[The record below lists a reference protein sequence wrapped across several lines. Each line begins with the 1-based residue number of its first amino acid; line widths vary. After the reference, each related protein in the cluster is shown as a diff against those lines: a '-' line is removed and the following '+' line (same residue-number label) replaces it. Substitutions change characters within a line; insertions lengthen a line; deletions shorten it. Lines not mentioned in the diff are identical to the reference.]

1 MTSHILENI
10 RDLYATAPAA
20 GCILAEIDLKVPQIG
35 HNNNLIG
42 LLFRPKGEW
51 IVTTATIGI
60 GTLAIWPVEENALG
74 VSSMDHIVDAHTGTT
89 IPIIVDQRT
98 IDLRLKIQGSRQPL
112 SGHTDFLVSRPIVTH
127 TLPRNPSV
135 WIKIGIGICS
145 A

>member
-1 MTSHILENI
+1 MISHILENI

-20 GCILAEIDLKVPQIG
+20 GRVLAEIDLKVPQIG

-74 VSSMDHIVDAHTGTT
+74 VSTVDHIVNAHTGTT

-98 IDLRLKIQGSRQPL
+98 IDLRLKIQGRGQPL
-112 SGHTDFLVSRPIVTH
+112 SSHTDFLVCRPIVTH
-127 TLPRNPSV
+127 ALPRNPGV
-135 WIKIGIGICS
+135 WIKIGIGVRS